1 LAKSRREDDQDRVLL
16 GEIGGAQ
23 GLKGDLRI
31 RSYTEVPG
39 DIASYGPLEDESGA
53 RHIEFESLR
62 VTPKGVIARI
72 KGIAS
77 REQAE
82 ALNRTKLY
90 APRSRLPAREEE
102 EWYHSDLIGLAAVDA
117 RGEPLG
123 TVIAVLNFGAGDLIE
138 VRPAAGGENL
148 IVPFT
153 RDTVPEIDIEVG
165 RLVLV
170 PPELLE

>member
-1 LAKSRREDDQDRVLL
+1 LAKSRRENDQDRVLL

-23 GLKGDLRI
+23 GLKGELRI

-39 DIASYGPLEDESGA
+39 DIASYGPLEDESG
-53 RHIEFESLR
+53 RHVEFESLR
-62 VTPKGVIARI
+62 VAPKGVIARI
-72 KGIAS
+72 KGVTT

-90 APRSRLPAREEE
+90 VPRSRLPARQEE

-117 RGEPLG
+117 QGEPLG

-138 VRPAAGGENL
+138 VRPAAGDENL

-153 RDTVPEIDIEVG
+153 RDTVPEIDIEAG

-170 PPELLE
+170 PLELLE

>member
-23 GLKGDLRI
+23 GLKGELRI

-39 DIASYGPLEDESGA
+39 DIASYGPLEDERG
-53 RHIEFESLR
+53 RHVEFKSLR

-72 KGIAS
+72 KGITT

-90 APRSRLPAREEE
+90 VPRSRLPAREEE

-117 RGEPLG
+117 QGEPLG

-153 RDTVPEIDIEVG
+153 RDTVPEIDIETG

-170 PPELLE
+170 PLKLLE

>member
-1 LAKSRREDDQDRVLL
+1 LAKSPRKDDQDRVLL

-23 GLKGDLRI
+23 GLKGELRI

-53 RHIEFESLR
+53 RHVEFESLR
-62 VTPKGVIARI
+62 VTPKGVIARV
-72 KGIAS
+72 KGIIT

-90 APRSRLPAREEE
+90 VPRSRLPAREEE
-102 EWYHSDLIGLAAVDA
+102 EWYHSDLVGLAAVGQDGVA
-117 RGEPLG
+117 LG
-123 TVIAVLNFGAGDLIE
+123 TVVAVLNFGAGDLIE
-138 VRPAAGGENL
+138 VRPATGGESL

-153 RDTVPEIDIEVG
+153 RDTVPEIDIEKG
-165 RLVLV
+165 HLVLV
-170 PPELLE
+170 PPELLD